1 MDRINT
7 LIELYDPSTHLYNA
21 LGVMLYRPK
30 RVIFLIPEHSA
41 HIYEKYKN
49 EYLRLWKK
57 HGCSPES
64 TISVL
69 TGTSNII
76 DLSATIEQFCEEGT
90 VLDVEGGTPE
100 LYLAA
105 GFVCA
110 SHPCGVSCV
119 RIDFRDKKLTEYRYD
134 SGEPSYTVRTFTKEE
149 SERLSISVEDCIRI
163 YGGEIVRNAFSDLIA
178 LGMTKEHIISEAQ
191 TLWEAVTK
199 GAGKGWND
207 IVPDRFHVHDA
218 EDLTVYVKDSDVKL
232 PLVSRAVAA
241 LTEKGLLRK
250 INGPGSRYF
259 YKCSSPLVMSA
270 LRKAGEALELYTLSL
285 ALSIDGVTDAL
296 SGVSISFDD
305 GEGSSDNEIDCIF
318 MRGSTPVFISCKNGH
333 IGSDELYKFFTVSRQ
348 FGGNERISLLVAAN
362 FNENGKKS
370 ATLRDRAELYGISL
384 ITDFS
389 GKSHHEMTEML
400 QKKTDEKK
408 KKLRK

>member
-21 LGVMLYRPK
+21 LGVMLYRPYK
-30 RVIFLIPEHSA
+30 VIFLIPEHSA

-49 EYLRLWKK
+49 EYVRLWKK
-57 HGCSPES
+57 HGCAPDN

-76 DLSATIEQFCEEGT
+76 DLAETIKQFCEDDT

-110 SHPCGVSCV
+110 SRPCGVSCV
-119 RIDFRDKKLTEYRYD
+119 RIDFRDEKLTEYCFD
-134 SGEPSYTVRTFTKEE
+134 GSEPSYTVRSFTKEE

-163 YGGEIVRNAFSDLIA
+163 YGGEVVRDAVSELIA

-191 TLWEAVTK
+191 TLWEAVTA

-207 IVPDRFHVHDA
+207 IVPDRFHVHDTKNM
-218 EDLTVYVKDSDVKL
+218 TVYVKDSDMKL
-232 PLVSRAVAA
+232 PIVSRAVTA
-241 LTEKGLLRK
+241 LSGKGLLRK
-250 INGPGSRYF
+250 ISGPGSRYF
-259 YKCSSPLVMSA
+259 YKCSSPLVLSA

-285 ALSIDGVTDAL
+285 ALSIDGVNDAI

-333 IGSDELYKFFTVSRQ
+333 FGSDELYKFFTVSRQ

-362 FNENGKKS
+362 YSENGKKS
-370 ATLRDRAELYGISL
+370 AALRDRAELYGISL
-384 ITDFS
+384 ITEFS
-389 GKSHHEMTEML
+389 GKSHVEMTKALRE
-400 QKKTDEKK
+400 KTDEKK
-408 KKLRK
+408 KKLRR

>member
-1 MDRINT
+1 MEKINT

-76 DLSATIEQFCEEGT
+76 DLSETIKQFCDDGT

-110 SHPCGVSCV
+110 SRPSGVSCV
-119 RIDFRDKKLTEYRYD
+119 RLDFRDEKITEYRYD
-134 SGEPSYTVRTFTKEE
+134 GGEPSYTMRSFTNEE
-149 SERLSISVEDCIRI
+149 NARLSISVNDCIRI
-163 YGGEIVRNAFSDLIA
+163 YGGRIVRDSVSELRS
-178 LGMTKEHIISEAQ
+178 LGMTKESIISEAR
-191 TLWEAVTK
+191 TLWEAVSK

-218 EDLTVYVKDSDVKL
+218 EDMTVYVKDSDAKL
-232 PLVSRAVAA
+232 PAVSRAVAA
-241 LTEKGLLRK
+241 LTEAGLLRR
-250 INGPGSRYF
+250 ISSPGSRNF
-259 YKCSSPLVMSA
+259 YKCSSPLVLSA

-285 ALSIDGVTDAL
+285 ALSIDGVEDAL

-305 GEGSSDNEIDCIF
+305 GEGSSDNEVDCIF
-318 MRGSTPVFISCKNGH
+318 IRGSTPVFISCKNGH

-362 FNENGKKS
+362 FNEDGKK
-370 ATLRDRAELYGISL
+370 AVTLRERAELYGISL
-384 ITDFS
+384 ITKFS
-389 GKSHHEMTEML
+389 GKSHEEMTETL

-408 KKLRK
+408 KKLHR

>member
-21 LGVMLYRPK
+21 LGVMLYRPH

-49 EYLRLWKK
+49 EYLRLWRR
-57 HGCSPES
+57 HGCAPDN

-76 DLSATIEQFCEEGT
+76 DLAETIKQFCEEGT

-110 SHPCGVSCV
+110 SRPAAVSCV
-119 RIDFRDKKLTEYRYD
+119 RLDFRDEKLTEYRYD
-134 SGEPSYTVRTFTKEE
+134 GGEPSYTVRAFTKEE
-149 SERLSISVEDCIRI
+149 SARLSISVEECIRI
-163 YGGEIVRNAFSDLIA
+163 YGGEIVRDSVSELRA
-178 LGMTKEHIISEAQ
+178 LGMTKESIISEAS
-191 TLWEAVTK
+191 TLWEAVST

-218 EDLTVYVKDSDVKL
+218 ENMTVYVKDSDAKL
-232 PLVSRAVAA
+232 PAVSRAVSA

-250 INGPGSRYF
+250 ISGPGSRYF
-259 YKCSSPLVMSA
+259 YKCSSPLVLSA

-285 ALSIDGVTDAL
+285 ALSIDGVTDAI

-384 ITDFS
+384 ITEFS
-389 GKSHHEMTEML
+389 GKSHGDMTETL
-400 QKKTDEKK
+400 RNKTDEKK
-408 KKLRK
+408 KKLRR